1 MNSIN
6 IAPITIKKILNKY
19 SVVLLDSYG
28 VLIRE
33 FGLVNGAK
41 TLVNSLLEAK
51 KPFYVLT
58 NDASVLPNK
67 TALKYQKLGLNIN
80 TNNIITSGCALKLF
94 FKEKSLLNSKCIFCN
109 EKVDN
114 ITMKLIRFKLS
125 FFLSKKFLRVK
136 KINGN
141 KKI

>member
-1 MNSIN
+1 MFKISHELPIN
-6 IAPITIKKILNKY
+6 MLDKKQCIF
-19 SVVLLDSYG
+19 VVD
-28 VLIRE
+28 
-33 FGLVNGAK
+33 
-41 TLVNSLLEAK
+41 NSLRL
-51 KPFYVLT
+51 YGT
-58 NDASVLPNK
+58 
-67 TALKYQKLGLNIN
+67 
-80 TNNIITSGCALKLF
+80 ITDRDIRKA
-94 FKEKSLLNSKCIFCN
+94 LLNQVNKN